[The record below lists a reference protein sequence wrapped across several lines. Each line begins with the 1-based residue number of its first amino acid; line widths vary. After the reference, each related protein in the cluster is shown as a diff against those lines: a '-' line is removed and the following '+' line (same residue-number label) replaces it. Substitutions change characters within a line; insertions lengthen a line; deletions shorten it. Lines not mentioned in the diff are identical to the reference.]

1 MMERSGAQVY
11 NFLSASSAHARC
23 AECMPL
29 HWAQPDGF
37 SEALELKEA
46 MKVVF
51 RMVEEEM
58 RGRGEMVRW

>member
-1 MMERSGAQVY
+1 
-11 NFLSASSAHARC
+11 
-23 AECMPL
+23 MPL

-58 RGRGEMVRW
+58 VEMRDDLVVWL